1 MIEFHHVHKHFGA
14 LHVLNDINLRI
25 EAGEVVV
32 ICGPSGSGK
41 STLLRCI
48 NRLEQIDSG
57 EIVVDGI
64 SVATTRE
71 ITRLRAEVGMVFQ
84 RFNLYPHLSVLDNL
98 TLAPLK
104 VRGVAR
110 AKAASTAMELL
121 TRVGIPEKAAAWPA
135 QLSGGQQQRV
145 AIARALAMQPKLMLF
160 DEPTSALDPE
170 LVGDVLAVMRGLADD
185 GMTMIV
191 VTHEM
196 AFARDAGDAIAFM
209 DGGVIV
215 ESGVPREM
223 LAHPRHERTRAF
235 LSRLLA
241 EPTR

>member
-1 MIEFHHVHKHFGA
+1 MIEFRHVHKHFGA
-14 LHVLNDINLRI
+14 LHVLNDIGLRI

-121 TRVGIPEKAAAWPA
+121 TRVEIG
-135 QLSGGQQQRV
+135 
-145 AIARALAMQPKLMLF
+145 RAH
-160 DEPTSALDPE
+160 
-170 LVGDVLAVMRGLADD
+170 V
-185 GMTMIV
+185 
-191 VTHEM
+191 
-196 AFARDAGDAIAFM
+196 
-209 DGGVIV
+209 
-215 ESGVPREM
+215 
-223 LAHPRHERTRAF
+223 
-235 LSRLLA
+235 
-241 EPTR
+241 

>member
-98 TLAPLK
+98 TLAPTESARRA
-104 VRGVAR
+104 RGR
-110 AKAASTAMELL
+110 KLH
-121 TRVGIPEKAAAWPA
+121 P
-135 QLSGGQQQRV
+135 QRWNC
-145 AIARALAMQPKLMLF
+145 
-160 DEPTSALDPE
+160 
-170 LVGDVLAVMRGLADD
+170 
-185 GMTMIV
+185 
-191 VTHEM
+191 
-196 AFARDAGDAIAFM
+196 
-209 DGGVIV
+209 
-215 ESGVPREM
+215 
-223 LAHPRHERTRAF
+223 
-235 LSRLLA
+235 
-241 EPTR
+241 